1 MSTLLFS
8 LIIGYNTNEVKKHL
22 IVDKVNDGIDC
33 NSLFDG
39 DLICE
44 QYKSGYRFSIDAV
57 LLAHFVTVKKD
68 DRILDLGTGSGIIL
82 LILLYRYDKIIRNCA
97 GIEVQDRLFS
107 LAKNNILNN
116 SYLEQCTIL
125 HGDMRKIQD
134 LCRAG
139 SFDSI
144 VCNPPFYPEH
154 TGRMST
160 NREEK
165 TARHQVTGE
174 IDDFLAAAAYAVK
187 NRGNI
192 FFIYPADLLGEF
204 ILAASRYKFEVKK
217 LRFVY
222 SYPGSQKGA
231 QLVLVHCSKNGGKG
245 VYISEPLYVY
255 TEKNGLYTREVD
267 EYYQKKGSLIT

>member
-1 MSTLLFS
+1 
-8 LIIGYNTNEVKKHL
+8 VKKRL
-22 IVDKVNDGIDC
+22 KVDMVNDEIDS
-33 NSLFDG
+33 NSLFNG

-44 QYKSGYRFSIDAV
+44 QYKNGYRFSIDAV
-57 LLAHFVTVKKD
+57 LLAHFVTVRKD

-82 LILLYRYDKIIRNCA
+82 LIILYRYNKIIRDCA

-107 LAKNNILNN
+107 LAKRNILNN
-116 SYLEQCTIL
+116 SYLEKCTLL
-125 HGDMRKIQD
+125 HGDMRKIQH

-160 NREEK
+160 NSEEK
-165 TARHQVTGE
+165 TARHQVRGQ
-174 IDDFLAAAAYAVK
+174 IDDFLAAAAHAVK
-187 NRGNI
+187 NRGNVY
-192 FFIYPADLLGEF
+192 FIYPADLLGEF
-204 ILAASRYKFEVKK
+204 ILVASRYKFEVKK

-245 VYISEPLYVY
+245 VYISEPLYIHA
-255 TEKNGLYTREVD
+255 EKNGPYTPEVD
-267 EYYQKKGSLIT
+267 EYYQKKAAS